1 MHLLWNQ
8 QIHEVLQ
15 KLWTER
21 WRCDQSNFSLDE
33 APAVRAS
40 PISLYTSPFSRSLR
54 GTAIFQIT
62 KYPSY
67 NFLSKSGN
75 GCWKQDDQGQTF
87 LRGTE
92 LVNRCQ
98 IWQSWH
104 NWGGEST
111 KRPVEASYRPRCE
124 KCFHFPPKLLIFFT
138 LVTPI
143 CSTNMS
149 HFPRPW
155 SSFTPHWFK
164 HFGLSQAQHPRI
176 YFQTRLLSDCKRKA
190 ISGPRLDR
198 NNGQLQ
204 LLFGPCPLP
213 KPIAQA
219 SSSSSAF
226 RGFPI
231 GESPITPG
239 KAFSAHIH

>member
-1 MHLLWNQ
+1 MCIYCGINKYMKFYKNCGLKGDAVIKVIFHWMKLQ
-8 QIHEVLQ
+8 PSGHPPSVFIHHHFPGT
-15 KLWTER
+15 KM
-21 WRCDQSNFSLDE
+21 
-33 APAVRAS
+33 
-40 PISLYTSPFSRSLR
+40 RSLR

-62 KYPSY
+62 KYPQI
-67 NFLSKSGN
+67 FEKSGN
-75 GCWKQDDQGQTF
+75 GCWKQDDQGQIF

-111 KRPVEASYRPRCE
+111 KRPVEASYRPLRCE

-213 KPIAQA
+213 EPIAQA

-231 GESPITPG
+231 G
-239 KAFSAHIH
+239 

>member
-8 QIHEVLQ
+8 QKHEILL

-21 WRCDQSNFSLDE
+21 SRCDQSNFSLDE

-67 NFLSKSGN
+67 KFLSKSGN
-75 GCWKQDDQGQTF
+75 GCWKQDDQGQIF

-111 KRPVEASYRPRCE
+111 KRPVEASYRPGAV
-124 KCFHFPPKLLIFFT
+124 KNAFI
-138 LVTPI
+138 
-143 CSTNMS
+143 S
-149 HFPRPW
+149 HQNCW
-155 SSFTPHWFK
+155 
-164 HFGLSQAQHPRI
+164 
-176 YFQTRLLSDCKRKA
+176 YFSRLLHQFVQQICPISLTRDHLSLHTDSNILCSLNHNTQEFISQPVSFLIVSRKA
-190 ISGPRLDR
+190 ISGPR
-198 NNGQLQ
+198 
-204 LLFGPCPLP
+204 
-213 KPIAQA
+213 
-219 SSSSSAF
+219 
-226 RGFPI
+226 
-231 GESPITPG
+231 
-239 KAFSAHIH
+239 